1 MPVPYGTSYFDQ
13 SGNFHLNGGRFIDS
27 NGVDTADNLN
37 ALASAGAEGD
47 VVGPASATDGHV
59 ALFDGSTGKLL
70 KSSGSA
76 LGTAAAQNVGAFA
89 QVANNLSDV
98 TAATAFGNIKQA
110 ATDSATGVVE
120 LAIASEVNTGTD
132 ATRAITP
139 DALAGSLLGERV
151 VQLEVFAPTTNCAAG
166 DGKKYFVVPAPLN
179 GMNLIG
185 VHGRAITAGTT
196 GTMDVQIRNVTD
208 SVDMLSTKLTWD
220 STEVGTD
227 TAAAAVID
235 ATKDDVATN
244 DLIAI
249 DVDAVQS
256 TPAQGM
262 IITLRFQLP

>member
-1 MPVPYGTSYFDQ
+1 MSVPYGTSYFDQ
-13 SGNFHLNGGRFIDS
+13 SGNFHVNGG
-27 NGVDTADNLN
+27 
-37 ALASAGAEGD
+37 
-47 VVGPASATDGHV
+47 
-59 ALFDGSTGKLL
+59 KLYD
-70 KSSGSA
+70 SSGNDVSSNLSTLGSLGDAASLDVGTTAGTVAAGDDSRITGA
-76 LGTAAAQNVGAFA
+76 LQGTA
-89 QVANNLSDV
+89 
-98 TAATAFGNIKQA
+98 
-110 ATDSATGVVE
+110 
-120 LAIASEVNTGTD
+120 AIASEVNTGTS
-132 ATRAITP
+132 TTKFINP

-151 VQLEVFAPTTNCAAG
+151 VQLEVFAPTTNCATG

-220 STEVGTD
+220 TTEAGTN
-227 TAAAAVID
+227 TADVPAVID

-249 DVDAVQS
+249 DVDAVQA